1 MSVLATGPVIP
12 TFGKGS
18 SCVTGDHAFC
28 WDWVKGHWGDTL
40 GPALWQHVELT
51 AIAVVIGFAIA
62 FPLALLAHRYR
73 RLEQPFGI
81 FSALLY
87 TIPSLAL
94 FQLLLPFT
102 GLTLTTVEIAL
113 VAYTLV
119 ILFPNIVQGLHS
131 APDDVL
137 EAARGM
143 GLTRLQV
150 LTRVELPLAV
160 PSIVGGLRIA
170 VVSTVAI
177 ATIAATLLP
186 KGLGYPI
193 FLALKEP
200 TPFKT
205 EIYSAGVLAV
215 ALALTCDGL
224 LVALRRILVPW
235 ASKGVA

>member
-1 MSVLATGPVIP
+1 MDGNGPVIP
-12 TFGKGS
+12 DFGHGD
-18 SCVTGDHAFC
+18 SCVTGDHTFC
-28 WDWVKGHWGDTL
+28 WGWVKQHWSDTL

-51 AIAVVIGFAIA
+51 LIAVVIGFAIA

-73 RLEQPFGI
+73 RLEQPFGAV
-81 FSALLY
+81 SALVY
-87 TIPSLAL
+87 TVPSLAL
-94 FQLLLPFT
+94 FQILVPFT
-102 GLTLTTVEIAL
+102 GITWTTVEIAL
-113 VAYTLV
+113 VGYTLV
-119 ILFPNIVQGLHS
+119 ILFPNIVTGLRS

-160 PSIVGGLRIA
+160 PAIIAGLRIA
-170 VVSTVAI
+170 VVSTVAV

-205 EIYSAGVLAV
+205 EIYSAGLLAV
-215 ALALTCDGL
+215 GLAIGADLL
-224 LVALRRILVPW
+224 LVALRRIAVPW
-235 ASKGVA
+235 TKVNR

>member
-1 MSVLATGPVIP
+1 MSRAGGPVIP
-12 TFGKGS
+12 NFGSGD
-18 SCVTGDHAFC
+18 SCVTGDHTFC
-28 WDWVKGHWGDTL
+28 WSWVHDHWGDTL

-51 AIAVVIGFAIA
+51 LIAVLIGFAIA

-73 RLEQPFGI
+73 FLEQPFGA
-81 FSALLY
+81 FSALVY

-94 FQLLLPFT
+94 FQLLVPFT
-102 GLTLTTVEIAL
+102 GITWTTVEVAL
-113 VAYTLV
+113 VGYTLV
-119 ILFPNIVQGLHS
+119 ILFPNIVTGLRS
-131 APDDVL
+131 ASDDVI

-143 GLTRLQV
+143 GLTRLQI

-160 PSIVGGLRIA
+160 PAIIAGLRIA

-215 ALALTCDGL
+215 ALAIGADLL
-224 LVALRRILVPW
+224 LVALRRAAVPW
-235 ASKGVA
+235 ARRAT